1 MIRVCGLFF
10 STVILNEMR
19 GQPDTEL
26 FAHPVSSKNVPDY
39 YNIVTRPMDLQKIRE
54 KLHDHAYHA
63 REEFLVDVNQIV
75 ENSKLYNGP
84 KSPLTHAAERMLEL
98 CCKRFAEKVNKTTN
112 MLSFLLVGRWHN
124 QRVYNM
130 FLAFFRR

>member
-1 MIRVCGLFF
+1 MNVYNPLGVYLSFCFVTSL
-10 STVILNEMR
+10 VILNEMR
-19 GQPDTEL
+19 DLPDTQL
-26 FAHPVSSKNVPDY
+26 FAHPVNSKAVPDY
-39 YNIVTRPMDLQKIRE
+39 YNIVQRPMDLQKIRE

-98 CCKRFAEKVNKTTN
+98 CCKRFAEKVRNVSYYTRSL
-112 MLSFLLVGRWHN
+112 LSTFKKS
-124 QRVYNM
+124 
-130 FLAFFRR
+130 